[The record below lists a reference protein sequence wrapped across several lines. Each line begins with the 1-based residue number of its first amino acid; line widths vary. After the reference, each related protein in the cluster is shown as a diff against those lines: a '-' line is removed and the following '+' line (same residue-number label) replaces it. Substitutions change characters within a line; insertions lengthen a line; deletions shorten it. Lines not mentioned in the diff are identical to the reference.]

1 MQHKSMTV
9 ALTGACGGIGR
20 ALACGLVDAGASV
33 YLCDRDGQAIAR
45 LLDELH
51 QRAKPDQVIRGDVV
65 DLTDDAQID
74 GWMRAIEQ
82 YPKPVNVLVN
92 NAGIA
97 RFDLFDKLESR
108 DIEQIMYLNST
119 VPMKLT
125 RHFLPGLRAQPE
137 ARVVNIGST
146 FGAIGFPGYSVYS
159 ASKYAVRGF
168 SEALARELSDSNI
181 RVGCFMPRATQTA
194 INPPQV
200 VALNQRLSV
209 AMDPPEVVAEALLA
223 FLSSKRSLQA
233 FGWPEKLLVRVNSIF
248 PGLIGYAIGK
258 QLPVIKEY
266 AA

>member
-1 MQHKSMTV
+1 MRHEAMTV

-20 ALACGLVDAGASV
+20 ALACGLVDAGASL
-33 YLCDRDGQAIAR
+33 YLCDRDGLAVAS

-51 QRAKPDQVIRGDVV
+51 RRAGPEQAICGDVV

-74 GWMRAIEQ
+74 TWMDAIAG

-97 RFDLFDKLESR
+97 RFDLFDKLEPR

-125 RHFLPGLRAQPE
+125 RQFLPGLRAQPE
-137 ARVVNIGST
+137 ARIVNIGST

-159 ASKYAVRGF
+159 ASKYALRGF
-168 SEALARELSDSNI
+168 SEALARELSDSNVH
-181 RVGCFMPRATQTA
+181 VGCFMPRATQTA

-200 VALNQRLSV
+200 VALNRRLSV
-209 AMDPPEVVAEALLA
+209 AMDPPEVVAGALLA
-223 FLSSKRSLQA
+223 FLSSKSSLQA
-233 FGWPEKLLVRVNSIF
+233 VGWPEKLLVRINSVF